1 MNEQNT
7 IGAAKPRSAGAAVK
21 ALAWREW
28 RLVRKDFIS
37 SMSIFIVLTALF
49 WLIRLS
55 MSVGNLAPV
64 FEGSEML
71 GEFNAI
77 IYYASISLVGCGAAA
92 LGMNTAALPDIQ
104 ANWLPYSFAL
114 PITPRMRATG
124 IYIVKISRMLT
135 GSLFAIL
142 NAFVTAKITG
152 MTFSAHTVWLIA
164 AFSAAFLLYDTL
176 LTFFATKARTA
187 KGMEWANF
195 KAMAVVVVP
204 VLIISLYNYITD
216 PNADDVAPI
225 DESIEKARTLFL
237 AHESVIRPVTVLVLI
252 GCLLL
257 GWFLTM
263 RHYKMYGDVNER
275 EKAQKKQPF
284 TLFKTQKDGEKE

>member
-1 MNEQNT
+1 MNEQKT
-7 IGAAKPRSAGAAVK
+7 IRAAKPRSAGAAVK

-37 SMSIFIVLTALF
+37 AMSIFIVLTALF

-124 IYIVKISRMLT
+124 IYIVKIMRMLT

-195 KAMAVVVVP
+195 KAMAVVAGP
-204 VLIISLYNYITD
+204 AIIFGLYHFITD
-216 PNADDVAPI
+216 PNAVDVAPI

-252 GCLLL
+252 GSLLF
-257 GWFLTM
+257 GWLFTV

-275 EKAQKKQPF
+275 EKAEKKQSF

>member
-1 MNEQNT
+1 MNEQKT
-7 IGAAKPRSAGAAVK
+7 IRAAQPRPAGAAIK

-28 RLVRKDFIS
+28 RLVRKEYFS
-37 SMSIFIVLTALF
+37 SMCIMIVLTALF

-92 LGMNTAALPDIQ
+92 SGMNTAALPDIQ

-124 IYIVKISRMLT
+124 IYIVKIVRMLI

-187 KGMEWANF
+187 KGMEWATF

-204 VLIISLYNYITD
+204 VIIIGLYNFITD
-216 PNADDVAPI
+216 PNADDIAPI

-284 TLFKTQKDGEKE
+284 TLFKTQKDGEAS